1 MNTPN
6 HPHHVVP
13 DCGGT
18 LPCLLAV
25 LGVQPGHPHQLL
37 PGKQRKKVR
46 THWAARSD
54 TGEPE
59 VCWKDMLYQVLSAW
73 ATEGDTEALGIPVSS
88 GWAVWGET

>member
-1 MNTPN
+1 MLFLT
-6 HPHHVVP
+6 V
-13 DCGGT
+13 GT

-37 PGKQRKKVR
+37 PRKQRKKVR

-59 VCWKDMLYQVLSAW
+59 VCWKDTLYQVLPAW
-73 ATEGDTEALGIPVSS
+73 ATEGDTEALGIRVEIPVSS
-88 GWAVWGET
+88 GWAVSGET